1 MNQSSFH
8 SSGPPALPTLLQ
20 YYCTTI
26 GQYMTPPPT
35 PLFVWHTLY
44 NIGNA
49 ISRVKAYTCPTRGQR
64 RAVLLALRSAGR
76 PQQPYPGITLEGI
89 FWSYPIFEAVGYGE
103 IQRVTACIQLEAAG
117 YSGSAANWL
126 DIDRY
131 NRDKRDTKDT
141 VIHRRDTGKI
151 QAGYLKNIRRG
162 RESQPDSGTPH
173 LPHAHRLQHKG

>member
-1 MNQSSFH
+1 
-8 SSGPPALPTLLQ
+8 
-20 YYCTTI
+20 
-26 GQYMTPPPT
+26 
-35 PLFVWHTLY
+35 
-44 NIGNA
+44 
-49 ISRVKAYTCPTRGQR
+49 
-64 RAVLLALRSAGR
+64 
-76 PQQPYPGITLEGI
+76 
-89 FWSYPIFEAVGYGE
+89 VGYGE